1 MFGLGW
7 AEIMVVGVVALIVI
21 GPKELP
27 VVFRKVG
34 QFIGKAKA
42 MAREFT
48 TAMNDAA
55 DESGLKEA
63 VDTVNSIS
71 DGVSGIS
78 GVSQKNWTDFIPGS
92 ETEKLAKKRVV
103 KSKNMHVDAAKKV
116 QGNLSTN
123 GIKTPKIKEPE
134 VADTFKKK
142 FENKRNITKNKI
154 NQSIASK
161 VITKETNTKAG
172 PKSRSKTTLKKAV
185 KDTALKDNDLK
196 PGKLT

>member
-48 TAMNDAA
+48 TAMNEAA

-63 VDTVNSIS
+63 VDTVN
-71 DGVSGIS
+71 DGVSGINE
-78 GVSQKNWTDFIPGS
+78 VSQKNWTDFIPGS
-92 ETEKLAKKRVV
+92 ETEKLAKKRVA
-103 KSKNMHVDAAKKV
+103 KSKKLHVDATKKV
-116 QGNLSTN
+116 QRNVGAN
-123 GIKTPKIKEPE
+123 GIETPKIKEPE

-142 FENKRNITKNKI
+142 FENKKNITKNKI

>member
-48 TAMNDAA
+48 TAMNEAA

-63 VDTVNSIS
+63 VATVN
-71 DGVSGIS
+71 DGVSEINE
-78 GVSQKNWTDFIPGS
+78 VSQKNWTDFIPGS
-92 ETEKLAKKRVV
+92 ETEKLAKKRVA
-103 KSKNMHVDAAKKV
+103 KSKKLHVDATKKV
-116 QGNLSTN
+116 QRNVGAN
-123 GIKTPKIKEPE
+123 GIETPKIKEPE

-142 FENKRNITKNKI
+142 FENKKNITKNKI

>member
-48 TAMNDAA
+48 TAMNEAA

-63 VDTVNSIS
+63 VDTVN
-71 DGVSGIS
+71 DGVSGINE
-78 GVSQKNWTDFIPGS
+78 VSQKNWTDFIPGS
-92 ETEKLAKKRVV
+92 ETEKLAKKRVA
-103 KSKNMHVDAAKKV
+103 KSKKLHVDATKKV
-116 QGNLSTN
+116 QRNVGAN
-123 GIKTPKIKEPE
+123 GIETPKIKEPE
-134 VADTFKKK
+134 VADTFNKKL
-142 FENKRNITKNKI
+142 ENKKNITKNKI

>member
-21 GPKELP
+21 GPRELP
-27 VVFRKVG
+27 VVFQKVG

-48 TAMNDAA
+48 TAMNEAA

-63 VDTVNSIS
+63 VDTVN
-71 DGVSGIS
+71 DGVSGINE
-78 GVSQKNWTDFIPGS
+78 VSQKNWTDFIPGS
-92 ETEKLAKKRVV
+92 ETEKLAKKRVA
-103 KSKNMHVDAAKKV
+103 KSKKLHVDATKKV
-116 QGNLSTN
+116 QRNVGAN
-123 GIKTPKIKEPE
+123 GIETPKIKEPE

-142 FENKRNITKNKI
+142 FENKKNITKNKI

-172 PKSRSKTTLKKAV
+172 PKSRTKTTLKKAV
-185 KDTALKDNDLK
+185 KDTALKKNDLK

>member
-48 TAMNDAA
+48 TAMNEAA

-63 VDTVNSIS
+63 VDTVN
-71 DGVSGIS
+71 DGVSGINE
-78 GVSQKNWTDFIPGS
+78 VSQKNWTDFIPGS
-92 ETEKLAKKRVV
+92 ETEKLAKKRVA
-103 KSKNMHVDAAKKV
+103 KSKKLHVDATKKV
-116 QGNLSTN
+116 QRNVGAN
-123 GIKTPKIKEPE
+123 GIETPKIKEPE

-142 FENKRNITKNKI
+142 FENKKNITKNKI

-196 PGKLT
+196 PGKFT

>member
-48 TAMNDAA
+48 TAMNEAA

-63 VDTVNSIS
+63 VDTVN
-71 DGVSGIS
+71 DGVSEINE
-78 GVSQKNWTDFIPGS
+78 VSQKNWTDFIPGS
-92 ETEKLAKKRVV
+92 ETEKLAKKRVA
-103 KSKNMHVDAAKKV
+103 KSKKLHVDATKKV
-116 QGNLSTN
+116 QRNVGAN
-123 GIKTPKIKEPE
+123 GIETPKIKEPE
-134 VADTFKKK
+134 VADTFNKK
-142 FENKRNITKNKI
+142 FENKKNITKNKI

-185 KDTALKDNDLK
+185 KDTALKDNYLK

>member
-48 TAMNDAA
+48 TAMNEAA

-63 VDTVNSIS
+63 VDTVN
-71 DGVSGIS
+71 DGVSGINE
-78 GVSQKNWTDFIPGS
+78 VSQKNWTDFIPGS
-92 ETEKLAKKRVV
+92 ETEKLAKKRVA
-103 KSKNMHVDAAKKV
+103 KSKKLHVDATKKV
-116 QGNLSTN
+116 QRNVGAN
-123 GIKTPKIKEPE
+123 GIETPKIKEPE

-142 FENKRNITKNKI
+142 FENKKNITKNKI

-185 KDTALKDNDLK
+185 KDTALKKDDLK

>member
-48 TAMNDAA
+48 TAMNEAA

-63 VDTVNSIS
+63 VDTVN
-71 DGVSGIS
+71 DGVSGINE
-78 GVSQKNWTDFIPGS
+78 VSQKNWTDFIPGS
-92 ETEKLAKKRVV
+92 ETEKLAKKRVA
-103 KSKNMHVDAAKKV
+103 KSKKLHVDATKKV
-116 QGNLSTN
+116 QRNVGAN
-123 GIKTPKIKEPE
+123 GIETPKIKEPE

-142 FENKRNITKNKI
+142 FENKKNINQIKS

-161 VITKETNTKAG
+161 VITKETNTKTG
-172 PKSRSKTTLKKAV
+172 PKSRTKTTLKKAV
-185 KDTALKDNDLK
+185 KDTAVKKNDLK

>member
-48 TAMNDAA
+48 TAMNEAA

-63 VDTVNSIS
+63 VDTVN
-71 DGVSGIS
+71 DGVSGINE
-78 GVSQKNWTDFIPGS
+78 VSQKNWTDFIPGS
-92 ETEKLAKKRVV
+92 ETEKLAKKRVA
-103 KSKNMHVDAAKKV
+103 KSKKLHVDATKKV
-116 QGNLSTN
+116 QRNVGAN
-123 GIKTPKIKEPE
+123 GIETPKIKEPE

-142 FENKRNITKNKI
+142 FENKKNITKNKI

-185 KDTALKDNDLK
+185 KDTALKKNDLK

>member
-48 TAMNDAA
+48 TAMNEAA

-63 VDTVNSIS
+63 VDTVN
-71 DGVSGIS
+71 DGVLEINE
-78 GVSQKNWTDFIPGS
+78 VSQKNWTDFIPGS
-92 ETEKLAKKRVV
+92 ETENLAKKRVA
-103 KSKNMHVDAAKKV
+103 KSKKLHVDATKKV
-116 QGNLSTN
+116 QRNVGGN
-123 GIKTPKIKEPE
+123 GIETPKIKEPE

-142 FENKRNITKNKI
+142 FENKKNITKNKI

>member
-48 TAMNDAA
+48 TAMNEAA

-63 VDTVNSIS
+63 VDTVN
-71 DGVSGIS
+71 DGVSEINE
-78 GVSQKNWTDFIPGS
+78 VSQKNWTDFIPGS
-92 ETEKLAKKRVV
+92 ETEKLAKKRVA
-103 KSKNMHVDAAKKV
+103 KSKKLHVDATKKV
-116 QGNLSTN
+116 QRNVGAN
-123 GIKTPKIKEPE
+123 GIETPKIKEPE

-142 FENKRNITKNKI
+142 FENKKNITKNKI

-161 VITKETNTKAG
+161 VIIKETNTKAG

>member
-48 TAMNDAA
+48 TAMNEAA

-63 VDTVNSIS
+63 VDTVN
-71 DGVSGIS
+71 DGVSGINE
-78 GVSQKNWTDFIPGS
+78 VSQKNWTDFIPGS
-92 ETEKLAKKRVV
+92 ETEKLAKKRVA
-103 KSKNMHVDAAKKV
+103 KSKKLHVDATKKV
-116 QGNLSTN
+116 QRNVGAN
-123 GIKTPKIKEPE
+123 GIETPKIKEPE

-142 FENKRNITKNKI
+142 FENKKNITKNKI

-172 PKSRSKTTLKKAV
+172 SKSRSKTTLKKAV

>member
-48 TAMNDAA
+48 TAMNEAA

-63 VDTVNSIS
+63 VDTVN
-71 DGVSGIS
+71 DGVSGINE
-78 GVSQKNWTDFIPGS
+78 VSQKNWTDFIPGS
-92 ETEKLAKKRVV
+92 ETEKLAKKRVA
-103 KSKNMHVDAAKKV
+103 KSKKLHVDPTKKV
-116 QGNLSTN
+116 QRNASAN
-123 GIKTPKIKEPE
+123 GIKTPKIREPE

-142 FENKRNITKNKI
+142 FENKKSITKNKI

-185 KDTALKDNDLK
+185 KDTDLKDNDLK

>member
-48 TAMNDAA
+48 TAMNEAA

-63 VDTVNSIS
+63 VDTVN
-71 DGVSGIS
+71 DGVSGINE
-78 GVSQKNWTDFIPGS
+78 VSQKNWTDFIPGS
-92 ETEKLAKKRVV
+92 ETEKLAKKRVA
-103 KSKNMHVDAAKKV
+103 KSKKLHVDATKKV
-116 QGNLSTN
+116 QRNVGAN
-123 GIKTPKIKEPE
+123 GIETPKIKEPE

-142 FENKRNITKNKI
+142 FENKKNVTKNKI

>member
-7 AEIMVVGVVALIVI
+7 AEIMVVGVVAIIVI
-21 GPKELP
+21 GTKELA

-48 TAMNDAA
+48 TAMNEAA

-63 VDTVNSIS
+63 VDTVN
-71 DGVSGIS
+71 DGVSGINE
-78 GVSQKNWTDFIPGS
+78 VSQKNWTDFIPGS
-92 ETEKLAKKRVV
+92 ETEKLAKKRVA
-103 KSKNMHVDAAKKV
+103 KSKKLHVDATKKV
-116 QGNLSTN
+116 QRNVGAN
-123 GIKTPKIKEPE
+123 GIETPKIKEPE

-142 FENKRNITKNKI
+142 FENKKNITKNKI

>member
-48 TAMNDAA
+48 TAMNEAA

-63 VDTVNSIS
+63 VDTVN
-71 DGVSGIS
+71 DGVSEINE
-78 GVSQKNWTDFIPGS
+78 VSQKNWTDFIPGS
-92 ETEKLAKKRVV
+92 ETEKLAKKRVA
-103 KSKNMHVDAAKKV
+103 KSKKLHVDATKKV
-116 QGNLSTN
+116 QRNVGAN
-123 GIKTPKIKEPE
+123 GIETPKIKEPE
-134 VADTFKKK
+134 VADTFNKK
-142 FENKRNITKNKI
+142 FENKKNITKNKI

>member
-21 GPKELP
+21 GPRELP
-27 VVFRKVG
+27 VVFQKVG

-48 TAMNDAA
+48 TAMNEAA

-63 VDTVNSIS
+63 VDTVN
-71 DGVSGIS
+71 DGVSGINE
-78 GVSQKNWTDFIPGS
+78 VSQKNWTDFIPGS
-92 ETEKLAKKRVV
+92 ETEKLAKKRVA
-103 KSKNMHVDAAKKV
+103 KSKKLHVDATKKV
-116 QGNLSTN
+116 QRNVGAN
-123 GIKTPKIKEPE
+123 GIETPKIKEPE

-142 FENKRNITKNKI
+142 FENKKSITKNKI

>member
-48 TAMNDAA
+48 TAMNQAA

-63 VDTVNSIS
+63 VDTVN
-71 DGVSGIS
+71 DGVSGINE
-78 GVSQKNWTDFIPGS
+78 VSQKNWTDFIPGS
-92 ETEKLAKKRVV
+92 ETEKLAKKRVA
-103 KSKNMHVDAAKKV
+103 KSKKLHVDATKKV
-116 QGNLSTN
+116 QRNVGAN
-123 GIKTPKIKEPE
+123 GIETPKIKEPE

-142 FENKRNITKNKI
+142 FENKKNITKNKI

>member
-48 TAMNDAA
+48 TAMNEAA

-63 VDTVNSIS
+63 VDTVN
-71 DGVSGIS
+71 DGVSGINE
-78 GVSQKNWTDFIPGS
+78 VSQKNWTDFIPGS
-92 ETEKLAKKRVV
+92 ETEKLAKKRVA
-103 KSKNMHVDAAKKV
+103 KSKKLHVDATKKV
-116 QGNLSTN
+116 QRNVGAN
-123 GIKTPKIKEPE
+123 GIETPKIKEPE

-142 FENKRNITKNKI
+142 FQNKKNITKNKI

>member
-48 TAMNDAA
+48 TAMNEAA

-63 VDTVNSIS
+63 VDTVN
-71 DGVSGIS
+71 DGVSGINE
-78 GVSQKNWTDFIPGS
+78 VSQKNWTDFIPGS
-92 ETEKLAKKRVV
+92 ETEKLAKKRVA
-103 KSKNMHVDAAKKV
+103 KSKKLHVDATKKV
-116 QGNLSTN
+116 QRNVGAN
-123 GIKTPKIKEPE
+123 GIETPKIKEPE

-142 FENKRNITKNKI
+142 FENKKNITKNKI

-185 KDTALKDNDLK
+185 KDTVLKDNDLK

>member
-48 TAMNDAA
+48 TAMNEAA

-63 VDTVNSIS
+63 VDTVNSIN

-103 KSKNMHVDAAKKV
+103 KSKKMHVDAAKKV
-116 QGNLSTN
+116 QGNLSTS
-123 GIKTPKIKEPE
+123 GDGKPKVKEPG
-134 VADTFKKK
+134 VVKTLKKK
-142 FENKRNITKNKI
+142 LKNKENTTKNKLG
-154 NQSIASK
+154 QKVTSK
-161 VITKETNTKAG
+161 VIKKETNTKSG
-172 PKSRSKTTLKKAV
+172 PKSKTKTTLKKAL
-185 KDTALKDNDLK
+185 KDTALNKNDLK

>member
-48 TAMNDAA
+48 TAMNEAA

-63 VDTVNSIS
+63 VDTVN
-71 DGVSGIS
+71 DGVSGINE
-78 GVSQKNWTDFIPGS
+78 VSQKNWTDFIPGS
-92 ETEKLAKKRVV
+92 ETEKLAKKRVA
-103 KSKNMHVDAAKKV
+103 KSKKLHVDATKKV
-116 QGNLSTN
+116 QRNVGAN
-123 GIKTPKIKEPE
+123 GIETPKIKEPE

-142 FENKRNITKNKI
+142 FENKKNITENKI

>member
-48 TAMNDAA
+48 TAMNEAA

-63 VDTVNSIS
+63 VDTVN
-71 DGVSGIS
+71 DGVSEINE
-78 GVSQKNWTDFIPGS
+78 VSQKNWTDFIPGS
-92 ETEKLAKKRVV
+92 ETEKLAKKRVA
-103 KSKNMHVDAAKKV
+103 KSKKLHVDATKKV
-116 QGNLSTN
+116 QRNVGAN
-123 GIKTPKIKEPE
+123 GIEKPKIKEPE
-134 VADTFKKK
+134 VVDTFKKK
-142 FENKRNITKNKI
+142 FENKKNITKNKI

>member
-48 TAMNDAA
+48 TAMNEAA

-63 VDTVNSIS
+63 VDTVN
-71 DGVSGIS
+71 DGVSGINE
-78 GVSQKNWTDFIPGS
+78 VSQKNWTDFIPGS
-92 ETEKLAKKRVV
+92 ETEKLAKKRVA
-103 KSKNMHVDAAKKV
+103 KSKKLHVDATKKV
-116 QGNLSTN
+116 QRNVGAN
-123 GIKTPKIKEPE
+123 GIETPKVKEPE

-142 FENKRNITKNKI
+142 FENKKNITKNKI

-172 PKSRSKTTLKKAV
+172 PKSRNKTTLKKAV

>member
-48 TAMNDAA
+48 TAMNEAA

-63 VDTVNSIS
+63 VDTVN
-71 DGVSGIS
+71 DGVLEINE
-78 GVSQKNWTDFIPGS
+78 VSQKNWTDFIPGS
-92 ETEKLAKKRVV
+92 ETEKLAKKRVA
-103 KSKNMHVDAAKKV
+103 KSKKLHVDATKKV
-116 QGNLSTN
+116 QRNVGAN
-123 GIKTPKIKEPE
+123 GIETPKIKEPE
-134 VADTFKKK
+134 VADIFKKK
-142 FENKRNITKNKI
+142 FENKKNINQIKS

>member
-48 TAMNDAA
+48 MAMNEAA

-63 VDTVNSIS
+63 VDTVN
-71 DGVSGIS
+71 DGVSGINE
-78 GVSQKNWTDFIPGS
+78 VSQKNWTDFIPGS
-92 ETEKLAKKRVV
+92 ETEKLAKKRVA
-103 KSKNMHVDAAKKV
+103 KSKKLHVDATKKV
-116 QGNLSTN
+116 QRNVGAN
-123 GIKTPKIKEPE
+123 GIETPKIKEPE

-142 FENKRNITKNKI
+142 FENKKSITKNKI

>member
-48 TAMNDAA
+48 TAMNEAA

-63 VDTVNSIS
+63 VDTVN
-71 DGVSGIS
+71 DGVLEINE
-78 GVSQKNWTDFIPGS
+78 VSQKNWTDFIPGS
-92 ETEKLAKKRVV
+92 ETEKLAKKRVA
-103 KSKNMHVDAAKKV
+103 KSKKLHVDATKKV
-116 QGNLSTN
+116 QRNVGAN
-123 GIKTPKIKEPE
+123 GIETPKIKEPE

-142 FENKRNITKNKI
+142 FENKKNITKNKI

>member
-48 TAMNDAA
+48 TAMNEAA

-63 VDTVNSIS
+63 VDTVN
-71 DGVSGIS
+71 DGVSGINE
-78 GVSQKNWTDFIPGS
+78 VSQKNWTDFIPGS
-92 ETEKLAKKRVV
+92 ETEKLAKKRVA
-103 KSKNMHVDAAKKV
+103 KSKKLHVDATKKV
-116 QGNLSTN
+116 QRNVGAN
-123 GIKTPKIKEPE
+123 GIETPKIKEPE
-134 VADTFKKK
+134 VADTFNKK
-142 FENKRNITKNKI
+142 FENKKNITKNKI

-161 VITKETNTKAG
+161 VKTKETNTKAG

>member
-48 TAMNDAA
+48 TAMNEAA

-63 VDTVNSIS
+63 VDTVN
-71 DGVSGIS
+71 DGVSGINE
-78 GVSQKNWTDFIPGS
+78 VSQKNWTDFIPGS
-92 ETEKLAKKRVV
+92 ETEKLAKKRVA
-103 KSKNMHVDAAKKV
+103 KSNKLHVDATKKV
-116 QGNLSTN
+116 QRNVGAN
-123 GIKTPKIKEPE
+123 GIETPKIKEPE

-142 FENKRNITKNKI
+142 FENKKNITKNKI

-161 VITKETNTKAG
+161 VKTKETNTKAG

>member
-48 TAMNDAA
+48 TAMNEAA

-63 VDTVNSIS
+63 VDTVN
-71 DGVSGIS
+71 DGVSGINE
-78 GVSQKNWTDFIPGS
+78 VTQKNWTDFIPGS
-92 ETEKLAKKRVV
+92 ETEKLAKKRVA
-103 KSKNMHVDAAKKV
+103 KSKKLHVDATKKV
-116 QGNLSTN
+116 QRNVGAN
-123 GIKTPKIKEPE
+123 GIETPKIKEPE

-142 FENKRNITKNKI
+142 FENKKNITKNKI

>member
-1 MFGLGW
+1 
-7 AEIMVVGVVALIVI
+7 
-21 GPKELP
+21 
-27 VVFRKVG
+27 
-34 QFIGKAKA
+34 
-42 MAREFT
+42 
-48 TAMNDAA
+48 MNEAA

-63 VDTVNSIS
+63 VDTVN
-71 DGVSGIS
+71 DGVSGINE
-78 GVSQKNWTDFIPGS
+78 VSQKNWTDFIPGS
-92 ETEKLAKKRVV
+92 ETEKLAKKRVA
-103 KSKNMHVDAAKKV
+103 KSKKLHVDATKKV
-116 QGNLSTN
+116 QRNVGAN
-123 GIKTPKIKEPE
+123 GIETPKIKEPE

-142 FENKRNITKNKI
+142 FENKKNITKNKI

>member
-48 TAMNDAA
+48 TAMNEAA

-63 VDTVNSIS
+63 VDTVN
-71 DGVSGIS
+71 DGVLEINE
-78 GVSQKNWTDFIPGS
+78 VSQKNWTDFIPGS
-92 ETEKLAKKRVV
+92 ETEKLAKKRVA
-103 KSKNMHVDAAKKV
+103 KSKKLHVDATKKV
-116 QGNLSTN
+116 QRNVGGN
-123 GIKTPKIKEPE
+123 GIETPKIKEPE

-142 FENKRNITKNKI
+142 FENKKNITKNKI

>member
-48 TAMNDAA
+48 TAMNQAA

-63 VDTVNSIS
+63 VDTVN

-78 GVSQKNWTDFIPGS
+78 EVSQKNWTDFIPGS
-92 ETEKLAKKRVV
+92 ETEKLAKKRVA
-103 KSKNMHVDAAKKV
+103 KSKKLHVDATKKV
-116 QGNLSTN
+116 QRNVGAN
-123 GIKTPKIKEPE
+123 GIETPKIKEPE

-142 FENKRNITKNKI
+142 FENKKSITKNKI

-185 KDTALKDNDLK
+185 KDTAVKKNDLK

>member
-48 TAMNDAA
+48 TAMNEAA

-63 VDTVNSIS
+63 VDTVN
-71 DGVSGIS
+71 DGVSGINE
-78 GVSQKNWTDFIPGS
+78 VSQKNWTDFIPGS
-92 ETEKLAKKRVV
+92 ETEKLAKKRVA
-103 KSKNMHVDAAKKV
+103 KSKKLHVDATKKV
-116 QGNLSTN
+116 QRNVGAN
-123 GIKTPKIKEPE
+123 GIETPKIKEPE

-142 FENKRNITKNKI
+142 FENKKNINQIKS

>member
-48 TAMNDAA
+48 TAMNEAA

-63 VDTVNSIS
+63 VDTVN
-71 DGVSGIS
+71 DGVSGINE
-78 GVSQKNWTDFIPGS
+78 VSQKNWTDFIPGS
-92 ETEKLAKKRVV
+92 ETEKLAKKRVA
-103 KSKNMHVDAAKKV
+103 KSKKLHVDATKKV
-116 QGNLSTN
+116 QRNVGAN
-123 GIKTPKIKEPE
+123 GIETPKIKEPE

-142 FENKRNITKNKI
+142 LENKKNITKNKI

>member
-48 TAMNDAA
+48 TAMNEAA

-63 VDTVNSIS
+63 VDTVN
-71 DGVSGIS
+71 DGVSGINE
-78 GVSQKNWTDFIPGS
+78 VSQKNWTDFIPGS
-92 ETEKLAKKRVV
+92 ETEKLAKKRVA
-103 KSKNMHVDAAKKV
+103 KSKKLHVDATKKV
-116 QGNLSTN
+116 QRNVGAN
-123 GIKTPKIKEPE
+123 GIETPKIKEPE

-142 FENKRNITKNKI
+142 FENKKNITKNKI

-161 VITKETNTKAG
+161 VIIKETNTKAG

>member
-48 TAMNDAA
+48 TAMNEAA

-63 VDTVNSIS
+63 VDTVN
-71 DGVSGIS
+71 DGVSGINE
-78 GVSQKNWTDFIPGS
+78 VSQKNWTDFIPGS
-92 ETEKLAKKRVV
+92 ETEKLAKKRVA
-103 KSKNMHVDAAKKV
+103 KSKKLHVDATKKV
-116 QGNLSTN
+116 QRNVGAN
-123 GIKTPKIKEPE
+123 GIETPKIKEPE

-142 FENKRNITKNKI
+142 FENKKNISKNKI

-196 PGKLT
+196 PGKFT

>member
-34 QFIGKAKA
+34 QFTGKAKA

-48 TAMNDAA
+48 RAMNDAA

-63 VDTVNSIS
+63 VDTVN

-78 GVSQKNWTDFIPGS
+78 EVSEKNWTDFIPGS
-92 ETEKLAKKRVV
+92 ETEKLAKKRVA
-103 KSKNMHVDAAKKV
+103 KSKKLHVDDTKKEYR
-116 QGNLSTN
+116 NASAN
-123 GIKTPKIKEPE
+123 GISKTKIKE
-134 VADTFKKK
+134 
-142 FENKRNITKNKI
+142 
-154 NQSIASK
+154 SK
-161 VITKETNTKAG
+161 VIDTSKKKNKLNQSVVSKVVSKKMTNKAG
-172 PKSRSKTTLKKAV
+172 PKSKTKTTLKKAV
-185 KDTALKDNDLK
+185 KDTAAKKNDIK
-196 PGKLT
+196 PGKFT

>member
-48 TAMNDAA
+48 TAMNEAA

-63 VDTVNSIS
+63 VDTVN
-71 DGVSGIS
+71 DGVSEINE
-78 GVSQKNWTDFIPGS
+78 VSQKNWTDFIPGS
-92 ETEKLAKKRVV
+92 ETEKLAKKRVA
-103 KSKNMHVDAAKKV
+103 KSKKLHVDATKKV
-116 QGNLSTN
+116 QRNVGGN
-123 GIKTPKIKEPE
+123 GIETPKIKEPE

-142 FENKRNITKNKI
+142 FENKKNITKNKI

>member
-48 TAMNDAA
+48 TAMNEAA

-63 VDTVNSIS
+63 VDTVN

-78 GVSQKNWTDFIPGS
+78 EVSQKNWTDFIPGS
-92 ETEKLAKKRVV
+92 ETEKLAKKRVA
-103 KSKNMHVDAAKKV
+103 KSKKLHVDATKKV
-116 QGNLSTN
+116 QRNVGAN
-123 GIKTPKIKEPE
+123 GIETPKIKEPE

-142 FENKRNITKNKI
+142 FENKKNINQIKS

-172 PKSRSKTTLKKAV
+172 PKSRTKTTLKKAV